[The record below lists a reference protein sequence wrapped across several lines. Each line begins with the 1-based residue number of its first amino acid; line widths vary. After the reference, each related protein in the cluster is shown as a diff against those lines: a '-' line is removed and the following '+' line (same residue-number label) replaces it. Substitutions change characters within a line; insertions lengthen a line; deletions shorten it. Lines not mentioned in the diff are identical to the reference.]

1 MKFPVVPLILSALLL
16 CLSAPTFITYG
27 AEHGLQRLH
36 QTPPT
41 ASRPNTQALLQHA
54 EQRRPPHA
62 DTIAL
67 LNLPKAQPVVLYSAG
82 AQLISIQRL
91 HPQTGDL
98 LGSLSGEAWVN
109 ALHRGTHYWQSNPYQ
124 RPVLIVLTL
133 LLLPAFW
140 ARKIKVTK
148 LAIRTLDAEILLVY
162 ASQTGTAQAM
172 AEELQQALQQQGRA
186 THCASL
192 NALTPQLLQQ
202 CSQAFFMASTCGDG
216 QAPDNGARFASRYF
230 SQQFD
235 FSRLNFGVLALGDS
249 RYPQFCA
256 FGLQLHQWLEKN
268 QGRVLFTAQT
278 YDSST
283 GKLPKL
289 WRDYWHQQGLNST
302 TKDEPWG
309 TAHLAKRVCLNP
321 NSHSDPLYLL
331 RFRITELAWQA
342 GDILCCQ
349 IPTPKGHVL
358 REYSIANT
366 MADSPYLELIIR
378 QLHKDNGE
386 LGVGSGW
393 LTKQLMLGA
402 SVMVKVRPNPTF
414 ASAPAHAPVVLIGAG
429 SGIAGLRSHWQYREA
444 QGTKDTWLIYGER
457 SPTQENFLP
466 TLLHADSGH
475 ISKTFSQ
482 CGARPQYVQDFLVEH
497 VQRLKFWLNSGAYFY
512 VCGNQ
517 AGMGEGVHQTLLH
530 LFGENTLKRL
540 THEGRYRR
548 DLY

>member
-67 LNLPKAQPVVLYSAG
+67 LNLPQAQPVVLYSAG

-98 LGSLSGEAWVN
+98 LGPLSGEAWVN

-256 FGLQLHQWLEKN
+256 FGLQLHQWLENN
-268 QGRVLFTAQT
+268 QGHALFTPQT
-278 YDSST
+278 YDSNT
-283 GKLPKL
+283 GELPEL
-289 WRDYWHQQGLNST
+289 WRNYLQQAGLSDAIEN
-302 TKDEPWG
+302 EPWL
-309 TAHLAKRVCLNP
+309 TATLVERYCLNP

-331 RFRITELAWQA
+331 GFKTTELAWQA

-349 IPTPKGHVL
+349 IPTPDGYVL

-366 MADSPYLELIIR
+366 LTDSSCLELVIR
-378 QLHKDNGE
+378 QLHKGNDE
-386 LGVGSGW
+386 LGLGSGW
-393 LTKQLMLGA
+393 LTQQLALKA
-402 SVMVKVRPNPTF
+402 SAKIKVRSNPTF
-414 ASAPAHAPVVLIGAG
+414 TPAPAHAPVVLIGAG
-429 SGIAGLRSHWQYREA
+429 SGIAGLRGHWQHRA
-444 QGTKDTWLIYGER
+444 ANNTQDTWLIYGER
-457 SPTQENFLP
+457 HPVHDNVLP
-466 TLLHADSGH
+466 ALLHQDTGH
-475 ISKTFSQ
+475 ISQAFSQ
-482 CGARPQYVQDFLVEH
+482 CQIQPSYVQDVLVKH
-497 VQRLKFWLNSGAYFY
+497 VQRLRFWLKSGAYLY

-517 AGMGEGVHQTLLH
+517 AGMGEGVHQTLCHIL
-530 LFGENTLKRL
+530 GEDTLQQL
-540 THEGRYRR
+540 INEGRYRR